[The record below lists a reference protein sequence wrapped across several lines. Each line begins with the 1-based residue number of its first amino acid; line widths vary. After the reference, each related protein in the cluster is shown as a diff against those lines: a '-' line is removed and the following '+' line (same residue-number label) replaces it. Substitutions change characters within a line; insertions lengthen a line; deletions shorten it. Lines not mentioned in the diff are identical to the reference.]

1 MSIESYIV
9 NDMEICQITEKIGD
23 LKKKFNELT
32 YSHMPVGN
40 EGVYLGSISENDVRC
55 FDAEKTLADYQ
66 YALEGFYA
74 RESDN
79 WLDTLETF
87 AQNQA
92 NIVPV
97 LGSENQYLGYLE
109 LSDILHQFNE
119 TPFLNE
125 PGGIVVLEKGS
136 LDYSFSEIGQIIE
149 SQNARISGM
158 FVSSQENDLTQI
170 TVKVNASGLNEI
182 LQTLRR
188 YGYTI
193 ISEHHEDLYSN
204 NLKERSRYLDKY
216 LNI

>member
-9 NDMEICQITEKIGD
+9 RDIKICQITDKIGD
-23 LKKKFNELT
+23 LKKKFDNLT
-32 YSHMPVGN
+32 YSHLPVAK
-40 EGVYLGSISENDVRC
+40 EKTYIGSISENDVRC
-55 FDAEKTLADYQ
+55 FDAEKTLEEYQ
-66 YALEGFYA
+66 YSLEGFYA
-74 RESDN
+74 RVSDN

-87 AQNQA
+87 AQNQT
-92 NIVPV
+92 NILPV
-97 LGSENQYLGYLE
+97 LGTENEYLGYLE
-109 LSDILHQFNE
+109 LTDILHQFNE

-125 PGGIVVLEKGS
+125 PGGIIVLEKGS

-170 TVKVNASGLNEI
+170 TVKTTTSSLNEI

-193 ISEHHEDLYSN
+193 ISEHQEDSYSK

>member
-9 NDMEICQITEKIGD
+9 NDIEVCQITDKIGD
-23 LKKKFNELT
+23 IKKKFNELT
-32 YSHMPVGN
+32 YSHLPVAN
-40 EGVYLGSISENDVRC
+40 EEVYLGCISENDVRC
-55 FDAEKTLADYQ
+55 FDAEKTLLDYQ

-74 RESDN
+74 RISDN

-87 AQNQA
+87 AQNQS
-92 NIVPV
+92 NILPV
-97 LGSENQYLGYLE
+97 LNTENVYLGYLE

-125 PGGIVVLEKGS
+125 PGGIIVLEKGS

-158 FVSSQENDLTQI
+158 FVSLQENDLTQI
-170 TVKVNASGLNEI
+170 TVKVSTTGLNEI

-193 ISEHHEDLYSN
+193 VSEHQEDLYSK

>member
-9 NDMEICQITEKIGD
+9 NDMEICQVTEKIGG

-32 YSHMPVGN
+32 YSHLPVGKDK
-40 EGVYLGSISENDVRC
+40 VYLGCISENDVRC

-87 AQNQA
+87 AQNQT
-92 NIVPV
+92 NILPV

-109 LSDILHQFNE
+109 LTDILHQFNE

-125 PGGIVVLEKGS
+125 PGGILVLEKGS
-136 LDYSFSEIGQIIE
+136 LDYSFSEIAQIIE
-149 SQNARISGM
+149 SQNARVLGM
-158 FVSSQENDLTQI
+158 FVSSQENDLTRI
-170 TVKVNASGLNEI
+170 TIKVNSPGLNEI

-188 YGYTI
+188 YGYSI
-193 ISEHHEDLYSN
+193 ISDHQEDLYN
-204 NLKERSRYLDKY
+204 KNLKERSRYLDKY

>member
-9 NDMEICQITEKIGD
+9 NDIEICQITEKIGD

-32 YSHMPVGN
+32 YSHLPIGKGDIYVGC
-40 EGVYLGSISENDVRC
+40 ISENDVRC
-55 FDAEKTLADYQ
+55 FDAKKTLEEYQ
-66 YALEGFYA
+66 YALEGFFA
-74 RESDN
+74 RESDY
-79 WLDTLETF
+79 WLDTFETF
-87 AQNQA
+87 AQNQS
-92 NIVPV
+92 NILPV
-97 LGSENQYLGYLE
+97 LNTENKYLGYIE

-125 PGGIVVLEKGS
+125 PGGIIVLEKGS

-158 FVSSQENDLTQI
+158 FVSSQDNDFTQI
-170 TVKVNASGLNEI
+170 TIKVNTSSLNEI

-193 ISEHHEDLYSN
+193 VSEHQEDLYSKS
-204 NLKERSRYLDKY
+204 LKERSRYLDKY

>member
-9 NDMEICQITEKIGD
+9 NDIEVCQITDKISD

-32 YSHMPVGN
+32 YSHLPVVN
-40 EGVYLGSISENDVRC
+40 EETYIGCVSENDVRC
-55 FDAEKTLADYQ
+55 FDADKTLVDYQ

-79 WLDTLETF
+79 WLETLETF
-87 AQNQA
+87 AQNHT
-92 NIVPV
+92 NILPV
-97 LGSENQYLGYLE
+97 LGLENQYLGYLE

-125 PGGIVVLEKGS
+125 PGGIIVLEKGS

-158 FVSSQENDLTQI
+158 FVSLQENDLTQI
-170 TVKVNASGLNEI
+170 TVKVSTTGLNEI

-188 YGYTI
+188 YGYSI
-193 ISEHHEDLYSN
+193 ISEHQEDLYSKSLN
-204 NLKERSRYLDKY
+204 ERSRYLDKY

>member
-1 MSIESYIV
+1 MSIEKYII
-9 NDMEICQITEKIGD
+9 NDMQLCQVTEKIGD

-32 YSHMPVGN
+32 YSHLPVGK
-40 EGVYLGSISENDVRC
+40 EDVYLGCVSENDVRC
-55 FDAEKTLADYQ
+55 FDAEKTLEDYQ
-66 YALEGFYA
+66 YALEGFFA
-74 RESDN
+74 RASDY

-87 AQNQA
+87 AQNQS
-92 NIVPV
+92 NILPV
-97 LGSENQYLGYLE
+97 LSTENQYLGYLE
-109 LSDILHQFNE
+109 LGDILHQFNE

-125 PGGIVVLEKGS
+125 AGGIVVLEKPS

-158 FVSSQENDLTQI
+158 FVSSQENNLTQI
-170 TVKVNASGLNEI
+170 TVKVNSSGLNEI

-193 ISEHHEDLYSN
+193 ISEHQEDLYSK
-204 NLKERSRYLDKY
+204 NLQERSKYLDKY

>member
-9 NDMEICQITEKIGD
+9 KDIEICQITDKVGD
-23 LKKKFNELT
+23 LKKKFDNLT
-32 YSHMPVGN
+32 FSHLPVAK
-40 EGVYLGSISENDVRC
+40 EETYIGSISENDVRC
-55 FDAEKTLADYQ
+55 FDAEKTLEEYQ

-74 RESDN
+74 RVSDN

-87 AQNQA
+87 AQNQT
-92 NIVPV
+92 NILPV
-97 LGSENQYLGYLE
+97 LGTENEYLGYLE

-125 PGGIVVLEKGS
+125 PGGIIVLEKGS

-170 TVKVNASGLNEI
+170 TVKTNTSSLNEI

-193 ISEHHEDLYSN
+193 ISEHQEDLYSK

>member
-32 YSHMPVGN
+32 YSHMPVGKD
-40 EGVYLGSISENDVRC
+40 GVYLGSISENDVRC

-66 YALEGFYA
+66 YALQGFFA
-74 RESDN
+74 RVSDN

-92 NIVPV
+92 NILPV

-193 ISEHHEDLYSN
+193 ISEHQEDLYSK
-204 NLKERSRYLDKY
+204 NLIERSRYLDKY

>member
-1 MSIESYIV
+1 MSIESHIV
-9 NDMEICQITEKIGD
+9 NDIEICQITDKISS

-32 YSHMPVGN
+32 YSHLPVAK
-40 EGVYLGSISENDVRC
+40 EDVYIGCISENDVRC
-55 FDAEKTLADYQ
+55 FDAKKTLVDYQ
-66 YALEGFYA
+66 YALEGFFA

-87 AQNQA
+87 AQNQT
-92 NIVPV
+92 NILPV
-97 LGSENQYLGYLE
+97 LSSENLYLGYLE

-125 PGGIVVLEKGS
+125 PGGIIVLEKGS

-149 SQNARISGM
+149 TQNAHISGM

-170 TVKVNASGLNEI
+170 TVKVSTSGLNEI

-193 ISEHHEDLYSN
+193 ISEHQEDLYSK

>member
-9 NDMEICQITEKIGD
+9 TDIGICQITDKIGD
-23 LKKKFNELT
+23 LKKKFDNLT
-32 YSHMPVGN
+32 YSHLPVAK
-40 EGVYLGSISENDVRC
+40 EETYIGSISENDVRC
-55 FDAEKTLADYQ
+55 FDSEKTLSEYQ

-74 RESDN
+74 RVSDN

-87 AQNQA
+87 AQNQT
-92 NIVPV
+92 NILPV

-109 LSDILHQFNE
+109 LTDILHQFNE

-125 PGGIVVLEKGS
+125 PGGIIVLEKGS

-170 TVKVNASGLNEI
+170 TVKINTSSLNEI

-193 ISEHHEDLYSN
+193 ISEHQEDLYSK